1 MTIDDTPIEQLAQKL
16 LKLPHEEFKH
26 IIKNI
31 SYQKLAEAVSYAES
45 NRAKHLINRIKHID
59 ETLEKNIYKLLK
71 KEQQHIIKQLL
82 EYEDNEVGAYMH
94 LELLSA
100 TKDETVLDIKQK
112 IQTYEKASL
121 THAAFNKLFI
131 ITKKEHLLG
140 VLDISKLLLY
150 DDTQTI
156 EQIMEKEN
164 LPQALMINEHADIH
178 TAVKLFEEN
187 DLSTLGVVNKSKK
200 LLGRILFDDAYIFIR
215 VEEEKQALNMLG
227 THHEA
232 EKSFATAQRKRLEW
246 IFINLCAIL
255 LSALVVNHFK
265 GTIQQIVT
273 LAVLMPVVAALGGN
287 VGNQAV
293 TVTVRR
299 LALGEISKTLA
310 YKIMGKEFLIGIV
323 NGLIVGV
330 VVGVLAYFWFHQ
342 PMLGAVV
349 ALAIIINLSLAGLIG
364 SFLPIIMKRFNI
376 DPAIASPLLLTTATD
391 AMGFF
396 VFLGLATLIL
406 LK

>member
-1 MTIDDTPIEQLAQKL
+1 MIEDEAPIENFAQKL
-16 LKLPHEEFKH
+16 LKLPHDEFEH
-26 IIKNI
+26 IIQTI
-31 SYQKLAEAVSYAES
+31 SEQKIAKAISYAES
-45 NRAKHLINRIKHID
+45 NRAKHLLKRIKYID
-59 ETLEKNIYKLLK
+59 ETLEKNIYKLLR
-71 KEQQHIIKQLL
+71 KEQQHQVKQLFN
-82 EYEDNEVGAYMH
+82 YTDDEVGAYMH
-94 LELLSA
+94 LELLTA
-100 TKDETVLDIKQK
+100 TTDETVLDVKNK
-112 IQTYEKASL
+112 IRMYEDK
-121 THAAFNKLFI
+121 TIPHAVFHELFI
-131 ITKKEHLLG
+131 TTKKELLLY
-140 VLDISKLLLY
+140 VLDITKLILY
-150 DDTQTI
+150 NDSQTI
-156 EQIMEKEN
+156 ESIIAAEK
-164 LPQALMINEHADIH
+164 LQKAAMINEHADIH
-178 TAVKLFEEN
+178 TALKLFEKQ
-187 DLSTLGVVNKSKK
+187 DLSTLGVVDKK
-200 LLGRILFDDAYIFIR
+200 GRLLGRLLFDDAYVFIR

-232 EKSFATAQRKRLEW
+232 EKSFSTAQRKRLEW

-265 GTIQQIVT
+265 GTIEQIVT

-299 LALGEISKTLA
+299 LALGEISRRMA
-310 YKIMGKEFLIGIV
+310 YKIMGKEFLIGVV
-323 NGLIVGV
+323 NGIIVGT
-330 VVGVLAYFWFHQ
+330 VVGILAYFWFHQ

-349 ALAIIINLSLAGLIG
+349 TLAIVINLSLAGLIG

>member
-16 LKLPHEEFKH
+16 LKLPHEEFQH

-59 ETLEKNIYKLLK
+59 ETLETNIYKLLQ
-71 KEQQHIIKQLL
+71 KEQQHTIKQLL

-94 LELLSA
+94 LELLTT

-112 IQTYEKASL
+112 IQAYDKTSF

-156 EQIMEKEN
+156 GQIMEREK
-164 LPQALMINEHADIH
+164 LPKALMINEHADIH
-178 TAVKLFEEN
+178 TAVKLFEAN

-232 EKSFATAQRKRLEW
+232 EKSFGTAQRKRLEW

-299 LALGEISKTLA
+299 LALGKISKTMA

>member
-1 MTIDDTPIEQLAQKL
+1 MIEDETPIENFAQKL
-16 LKLPHEEFKH
+16 LKLPHDEFEH
-26 IIKNI
+26 IIQTI
-31 SYQKLAEAVSYAES
+31 SEQKMAKAISYAES
-45 NRAKHLINRIKHID
+45 NRAKHLLKRIKYID
-59 ETLEKNIYKLLK
+59 ETLEKNIYKLLR
-71 KEQQHIIKQLL
+71 KEQRHQVKQLFN
-82 EYEDNEVGAYMH
+82 YTDDEVGAYMH
-94 LELLSA
+94 LELLTA
-100 TKDETVLDIKQK
+100 TTDETVLDVKTK
-112 IQTYEKASL
+112 IRMYEDKAIP
-121 THAAFNKLFI
+121 HAVFHKLFI
-131 ITKKEHLLG
+131 TTKKELLLY
-140 VLDISKLLLY
+140 VLDITKLILY
-150 DDTQTI
+150 DDLQTI
-156 EQIMEKEN
+156 ESIIAAEK
-164 LPQALMINEHADIH
+164 LQKAAMINEHADIH
-178 TAVKLFEEN
+178 TALKLFEKQ
-187 DLSTLGVVNKSKK
+187 DLSTLGVVDKK
-200 LLGRILFDDAYIFIR
+200 GRLLGRLLFDDAYVFIR

-232 EKSFATAQRKRLEW
+232 EKSFSTAQRKRLEW

-265 GTIQQIVT
+265 GTIEQIVT
-273 LAVLMPVVAALGGN
+273 LAVLMPVVAALGGD

-299 LALGEISKTLA
+299 LALGEISRRMA
-310 YKIMGKEFLIGIV
+310 YKIMGKEFLIGVV
-323 NGLIVGV
+323 NGIIVGA
-330 VVGVLAYFWFHQ
+330 VVGILAYFWFHQ

-349 ALAIIINLSLAGLIG
+349 TLAIVINLSLAGLIG

>member
-1 MTIDDTPIEQLAQKL
+1 MVEDETPIEIFAQKL
-16 LKLPHEEFKH
+16 LKLPHDEFEH
-26 IIKNI
+26 IIQTI
-31 SYQKLAEAVSYAES
+31 SYQKLAQAISYAES
-45 NRAKHLINRIKHID
+45 NQAKHLLKRIKYVD
-59 ETLEKNIYKLLK
+59 ETLEKNIYNLLQ
-71 KEQQHIIKQLL
+71 KEQQHQVKQLFN
-82 EYEDNEVGAYMH
+82 YTDDEVGAYMH

-100 TKDETVLDIKQK
+100 TTDETVLDVKKRIK
-112 IQTYEKASL
+112 TYEESS
-121 THAAFNKLFI
+121 TPHAVFHELFI
-131 ITKKEHLLG
+131 TTKKDLLLY

-150 DDTQTI
+150 DDTQSI
-156 EQIMEKEN
+156 ESIIMAEK
-164 LPQALMINEHADIH
+164 LQKAAMVNEHADIH
-178 TAVKLFEEN
+178 TALKLFEKQ
-187 DLSTLGVVNKSKK
+187 DLSTLGIVDKK
-200 LLGRILFDDAYIFIR
+200 GRLLGRILFEDAYVFIR
-215 VEEEKQALNMLG
+215 VEEEKQVLNMLG
-227 THHEA
+227 THHQA
-232 EKSFATAQRKRLEW
+232 EKSFGTAQRKRLEW

-265 GTIQQIVT
+265 GTIEQIVT

-299 LALGEISKTLA
+299 LAIGEISRKVA
-310 YKIMGKEFLIGIV
+310 YKIIGKEFLIGIV
-323 NGLIVGV
+323 NGLIVGA

-364 SFLPIIMKRFNI
+364 SFLPIIMKHFNI